1 MIRRIVSD
9 FRAALDND
17 PAARGFWGALEIIF
31 TYSGFHAMIAY
42 RIAHILHQLKI
53 PFIPRVMSQVARF
66 LTGIEIHPGAR
77 IGSSFFIDHGMGVV
91 IGATAR
97 IGDDVLI
104 YSGVVIGSTSRRHV
118 VRHPTIGSNVLI
130 GANAVLLGPIHVGKS
145 AKIGAGAVV
154 REDVPPHAVVLATAS
169 THSRREVREPLI
181 CLETVP
187 AR

>member
-1 MIRRIVSD
+1 MLRSIREDI
-9 FRAALDND
+9 AAVLDRD
-17 PAARGFWGALEIIF
+17 PAARNPLEVVLCYPGMHALWVHQVSHF
-31 TYSGFHAMIAY
+31 LWTHRAKLLARLLSHIA
-42 RIAHILHQLKI
+42 R
-53 PFIPRVMSQVARF
+53 RR
-66 LTGIEIHPGAR
+66 TGVEIHPGAV
-77 IGSSFFIDHGMGVV
+77 IGRRVVIDHGMGVV

-97 IGDDVLI
+97 IGDDVLV

-169 THSRREVREPLI
+169 THSRREVRDLLI
-181 CLETVP
+181 CLETVS